1 MLDVGE
7 LEGFIE
13 GFEVEGDVVGTSEGF
28 VVVGDSDGELVGL
41 GVGSFD
47 G

>member
-1 MLDVGE
+1 VLDVGE

-13 GFEVEGDVVGTSEGF
+13 GFEVEGDVVGTSEGL